1 RAHTGLGE
9 AARRRG
15 DLPSAIAHTERAL
28 TLLERLEMRRLQVRL
43 LHELGEVQAD
53 AGHTVAA
60 RASQERALAGA
71 DALGDLRTAAGA
83 RERIAAL
90 ELEAGRASAAYVAGE
105 EAVTASRVARDAGLL
120 LRSLIGLAEAC

>member
-83 RERIAAL
+83 RERCAAPAATTPRRPTATRRRRDSPA
-90 ELEAGRASAAYVAGE
+90 ECRAAGR
-105 EAVTASRVARDAGLL
+105 
-120 LRSLIGLAEAC
+120 